1 MKKLAEAGD
10 WKAAM
15 VIGLTYE
22 FRFVCDWNECELA
35 IRPAFMKSRPLSHRK
50 AIKYFNMAAKE
61 KSVEVFA
68 LLGRVPCIPIRAAKD
83 YLMKSANRFKNSQ
96 VFLHN
101 QCFQDLD
108 TTLSCRHI
116 S

>member
-35 IRPAFMKSRPLSHRK
+35 ISPAFMKSQPLSHKK
-50 AIKYFNMAAKE
+50 AIKYNNMAAE
-61 KSVEVFA
+61 ENSVEVFA